1 MTSNSDHVNLSEI
14 NFKLKCDTHEK
25 EIREN
30 SNATED
36 NSDTISVDNFSNL
49 PVADKL
55 PLSTNVKYSKYLYKE
70 SDINA
75 RSNTCTCISNSD
87 NIKQETERE
96 SSKYIETS
104 NFRSQQLK
112 VVNTDLEQSPRGYD
126 CSKQAVTRC
135 VRCAF
140 TALKEH
146 KNTCIIVLT
155 VVPIFLFIIIIILIS
170 LPKESPKGNT
180 GM

>member
-14 NFKLKCDTHEK
+14 NVKLKCDTHEK

-30 SNATED
+30 LNATED
-36 NSDTISVDNFSNL
+36 NYDAIQADNTSNL
-49 PVADKL
+49 PVADQL
-55 PLSTNVKYSKYLYKE
+55 PLKTNVKYSKYLYKE
-70 SDINA
+70 SDNNA
-75 RSNTCTCISNSD
+75 RISNSD
-87 NIKQETERE
+87 DIKQETESE
-96 SSKYIETS
+96 SSKYIEKS
-104 NFRSQQLK
+104 NFRSQQRK

-126 CSKQAVTRC
+126 CSKQAFTRC

-155 VVPIFLFIIIIILIS
+155 VVSIFLFIIIIILIS
-170 LPKESPKGNT
+170 LPKESPEGNT

>member
-1 MTSNSDHVNLSEI
+1 MTSNSDHVNLNEI
-14 NFKLKCDTHEK
+14 NVKLKCDTHEK

-30 SNATED
+30 LNATGD
-36 NSDTISVDNFSNL
+36 NSDAIRADNTSNL
-49 PVADKL
+49 PVADQL
-55 PLSTNVKYSKYLYKE
+55 PLKTNVKYSKYLYKE

-75 RSNTCTCISNSD
+75 SSNTGISNSD
-87 NIKQETERE
+87 NIKQETESE
-96 SSKYIETS
+96 SSKYIEKS

-140 TALKEH
+140 TALKKH
-146 KNTCIIVLT
+146 TNTCIIVLT
-155 VVPIFLFIIIIILIS
+155 VVSVFLFIIIIIFIS
-170 LPKESPKGNT
+170 LPKESPEGNT

>member
-14 NFKLKCDTHEK
+14 DFKLKCDTHEK

-30 SNATED
+30 LNATED
-36 NSDTISVDNFSNL
+36 NYDVIRVDNFSNL
-49 PVADKL
+49 PLADKL
-55 PLSTNVKYSKYLYKE
+55 PLRTNVKYSKYLYKE

-75 RSNTCTCISNSD
+75 RSNTGISNSD
-87 NIKQETERE
+87 NIKQETESE
-96 SSKYIETS
+96 SSKYVEKS

-112 VVNTDLEQSPRGYD
+112 VVNTDLEQSSRGYD
-126 CSKQAVTRC
+126 CPKQAVTRC

-155 VVPIFLFIIIIILIS
+155 VVSIFLFIIIIILIS

>member
-14 NFKLKCDTHEK
+14 DFKLKCDTHEK

-30 SNATED
+30 LNATED
-36 NSDTISVDNFSNL
+36 NYDVIRVDNFSNL

-55 PLSTNVKYSKYLYKE
+55 PLRTNVKYSKYLYKE

-75 RSNTCTCISNSD
+75 RSNTCISNSD

-146 KNTCIIVLT
+146 KNTCIIVLIR
-155 VVPIFLFIIIIILIS
+155 VVYIS
-170 LPKESPKGNT
+170 VIVYLRVR
-180 GM
+180 